1 MKVVHL
7 IGGDEKGGAARGA
20 LWLHEA
26 LLNNGVKSS
35 VILQYGEVNDPNIQV
50 VDNSFIKLKLQ
61 KFRRIRDQI
70 PFRIYPKRKHYIFS
84 PGIFGLDFTKH
95 YLIQNADIVHLHWI
109 ANTFFDIRTLS
120 RFDKPIVWTLRDM
133 WPFTGGCHNS
143 MDCNNY
149 KFGCGKCPQLG
160 SNNQNDLSRWLV
172 KRKQKS
178 YQNSFIPVAIS
189 KWMRASAE
197 SSLLMRNYDIRL
209 IYNGLNTSVFKTA
222 DNKIVRDNLNLPA
235 DKKIILIEG
244 QATKYIWKGYN
255 ELKNCLERLKS
266 EDYLFLFFG
275 EIDNLFIKQ
284 IDTDCISLGKI
295 TNDKKLAEIYSAS
308 DVYLTPALQE
318 PFGKTI
324 IEAMACGTPVVCF
337 DANGPKDI
345 VDHKKTGYK
354 AIPYDP
360 VDLSEGVKWLISDEM
375 RRKELGNN
383 ARLKVEEEFDIN
395 NISKKY
401 IQLYKSLLDK
411 T

>member
-1 MKVVHL
+1 MHL
-7 IGGDEKGGAARGA
+7 IGGDEKGGAARGS

-35 VILQYGEVNDPNIQV
+35 VILQYGEVNDPNIHV

-61 KFRRIRDQI
+61 KFRKIRDQI
-70 PFRIYPKRKHYIFS
+70 PFRIYPKRKRYIFS

-95 YLIQNADIVHLHWI
+95 YLILNADIVHLHWI
-109 ANTFFDIRTLS
+109 TNAFFDIKTLS
-120 RFDKPIVWTLRDM
+120 RFNKPIVWTLRDM
-133 WPFTGGCHNS
+133 WSFTGGCHNS

-149 KFGCGKCPQLG
+149 KSGCGKCPHLG
-160 SNNQNDLSRWLV
+160 SNNLNDLSRWLV

-178 YQNSFIPVAIS
+178 YQNSFTPVAIS
-189 KWMRASAE
+189 KWMRASAR

-209 IYNGLNTSVFKTA
+209 IYNGLNTSVFKPA
-222 DNKIVRDNLNLPA
+222 DNKIVRENLNLPA
-235 DKKIILIEG
+235 EKKIVLIDA
-244 QATKYIWKGYN
+244 QATMHIWKGYN
-255 ELKNCLERLKS
+255 ELKICLERLRSKG
-266 EDYLFLFFG
+266 YLFLFFG
-275 EIDNLFIKQ
+275 ETDDLFIKQ
-284 IDTDCISLGKI
+284 LKTDCISLGKI
-295 TNDKKLAEIYSAS
+295 TNDKKLSEIYSAS

-360 VDLSEGVKWLISDEM
+360 VDLSEGVKWVVSDKQ
-375 RRKELGNN
+375 RTNQLGNESI
-383 ARLKVEEEFDIN
+383 LKINNHFDIN
-395 NISKKY
+395 IIAKQYINLYNFLLKK
-401 IQLYKSLLDK
+401 
-411 T
+411 